1 MRDCGSMRDSHKC
14 PLDHW
19 WLSVPVESLM
29 KSSSVKALAPIAL
42 SLLIALFP
50 APGGL
55 ERNAWSF
62 FALFAGVILGL
73 ILEPIPPAAV
83 GFVGVF
89 LAALLGLVE
98 GRPADSVR
106 WALSGFSNT
115 TVWLIFGAFM
125 FALGY
130 EKTGLGK
137 RIGLAL
143 VKTLGRRTLG
153 LGYAIAL
160 ADLVLAPLV
169 PSNTARSAGTI
180 YPIVRNLPGLLG
192 SFPGATARRAGAYLM
207 WTAFASTCVTSSMFV
222 TALAPNFLA
231 LAMAS
236 KTAGITVGWTEWFVG
251 FAPVGIPLILTL
263 PLLIYKLYPPDL
275 RTCEDAQKWASQT
288 LSEMGRMSN
297 KELLMASLAAI
308 ALTIWVLG
316 SGRIDATTGAG
327 IAISAM
333 VITGVVTWEE
343 ILANKQAW
351 NALVWFGA
359 LVALAD
365 GLHKVG
371 FVTWV
376 ASRTAA
382 HMTGMPPVAVMTVL
396 VALFFFVH
404 YMFASLTA
412 HTTAILPVILAAG
425 SAVPGLPV
433 KPFAMLLAFSLG
445 IMGVITPYATGP
457 APVYYGSGYISRREF
472 WGLGF
477 VFGTIFLLALL
488 GIGTPYLLSRRF

>member
-1 MRDCGSMRDSHKC
+1 MRTIYAR
-14 PLDHW
+14 
-19 WLSVPVESLM
+19 
-29 KSSSVKALAPIAL
+29 ALAPVTL
-42 SLLIALFP
+42 SLLIAVFP
-50 APGGL
+50 TPGGL
-55 ERNAWSF
+55 ERNAWLF
-62 FALFAGVILGL
+62 FAVFAGIVLGL
-73 ILEPIPPAAV
+73 ILEPIPSAAIA
-83 GFVGVF
+83 FVGVF
-89 LAALLGLVE
+89 LAASLGLVD
-98 GRPADSVR
+98 GKPADSVR

-137 RIGLAL
+137 RLGLLL
-143 VKTLGRRTLG
+143 VKALGRRTLG
-153 LGYAIAL
+153 LGYAVAL
-160 ADLVLAPLV
+160 ADLVLAPFI

-180 YPIVRNLPGLLG
+180 YPVVRNLPGLFG
-192 SFPGATARRAGAYLM
+192 SFPGTTARRAGAYLM
-207 WTAFASTCVTSSMFV
+207 WTAFASTCITSSMFV
-222 TALAPNFLA
+222 TALAPNLLA
-231 LAMAS
+231 LEMAN
-236 KTAGITVGWTEWFVG
+236 KTVGFTVGWTEWFLG

-263 PLLIYKLYPPDL
+263 PLLTYWLYPPEL
-275 RTCEDAQKWASQT
+275 RLCPDAQSWASEE
-288 LSEMGRMSN
+288 LAKMGRMSN
-297 KELLMASLAAI
+297 KELMMAILAAV
-308 ALTIWVLG
+308 ALAIWVLG

-327 IAISAM
+327 IVISAM
-333 VITGVVTWEE
+333 VISGVVTWEE
-343 ILANKQAW
+343 IVANKQAW

-382 HMTGMPPVAVMTVL
+382 HLTGMPPVAVMMVL

-425 SAVPGLPV
+425 SAVPGLPM
-433 KPFAMLLAFSLG
+433 KPFALLLCFSLG

-457 APVYYGSGYISRREF
+457 APVYYGSGYVTRREF

-477 VFGTIFLLALL
+477 VFGAIFLLALL